1 MVRSSGSGH
10 RTARIFGHHGGGIL
24 LLVVLSGT
32 AGVRLSERADAYS
45 DVEQSQR
52 GRALMTPV
60 AVEVDIFSGRPNPGW
75 TLSEA
80 DATTF
85 RSKLSGLQKTAARSL
100 SANLGYRGLVITMPQ
115 ETATKI
121 HVQNGVVEVSG
132 STPSS
137 FFLDP
142 QRSLERWLVGTG
154 REFLSSGI
162 LEAIDVDL
170 KK

>member
-1 MVRSSGSGH
+1 
-10 RTARIFGHHGGGIL
+10 
-24 LLVVLSGT
+24 VLSGT
-32 AGVRLSERADAYS
+32 AGARLSERADARS

-85 RSKLSGLQKTAARSL
+85 RSKLSGLQKTAARSR
-100 SANLGYRGLVITMPQ
+100 SANLGYRGLVVTMPQ
-115 ETATKI
+115 ERGTTI
-121 HVQNGVVEVSG
+121 YIQNGVVEVSD

-154 REFLSSGI
+154 REFLGPEL
-162 LEAIDVDL
+162 LETIDVDL